1 MHYLNISF
9 SHKNS
14 TLEIR
19 EKLSYPDDH
28 HKTGCLTK
36 LNTAEE
42 ISETIL
48 ISTCNRMEVFC
59 ACSDIEMATKHIFDM
74 LTQRAGI
81 SREELQGRA
90 DIYDDSSAIHHLFSV
105 AASLDSMV
113 IGETQIAG
121 QLKDAF
127 RYSHDNGF
135 CGQKLA
141 RVMKHAFKCAAKVRN
156 ATEISS
162 KPVSIASVAVSKLK
176 AVLDDVK
183 DQKTL
188 VIGIGEM
195 SEITAKHLVSAGA
208 DVYIMNRTQHKADK
222 LAAECG
228 AKTLPLSELPKAVNE
243 FPILFT
249 ATSAPQAIITDEIIK
264 SCDFDRYWFDMALPR
279 DINYHK
285 GERINLYTIDDLKT
299 IADENKNIREEASRK
314 AHAIIGRSIVEFF
327 EWLDTLDIE
336 PMIKD
341 IYTKAFEAA
350 KVESDRVIKNGY
362 IPKEYEAQVHKMS
375 QQVMK
380 RFLHDM
386 TSKMRKVSEE
396 SQSGMLSGAL
406 QFLIKKDDHGM
417 PASVEM
423 PTSIDKSASQEMPD
437 FVKQA
442 LKEKNEKN

>member
-1 MHYLNISF
+1 MHYLNVSF

-19 EKLSYPDDH
+19 EKLSYPDDY

-36 LNTAEE
+36 LNKAEE

-74 LTQRAGI
+74 LTARAGI

-90 DIYDDSSAIHHLFSV
+90 DIFDDSSAIHHLFSV
-105 AASLDSMV
+105 ASSLDSMV

-135 CGQKLA
+135 CGQKIA

-156 ATEISS
+156 ATDISS
-162 KPVSIASVAVSKLK
+162 KPVSIASVAVNKLK
-176 AVLDDVK
+176 SVLDDVK
-183 DQKTL
+183 GKKAL
-188 VIGIGEM
+188 VIGIGDM

-208 DVYIMNRTQHKADK
+208 DVYIMNRTDYKAEA
-222 LAAECG
+222 LAKECK
-228 AKTLPLSELPKAVNE
+228 AKVIDMSELPNAVNE

-249 ATSAPQAIITDEIIK
+249 ATSSPLPIITDEIIK

-299 IADENKNIREEASRK
+299 IADDNKTLREEASRK
-314 AHAIIGRSIVEFF
+314 AHGIIGRSIVEFF

-350 KVESDRVIKNGY
+350 KIESDRVIKNGY
-362 IPKEYEAQVHKMS
+362 IPKEYEAQVNKMA

-386 TSKMRKVSEE
+386 TSKMREVSEE

-406 QFLIKKDDHGM
+406 QYLIKKDEQGM
-417 PASVEM
+417 PSSM
-423 PTSIDKSASQEMPD
+423 PELIKN
-437 FVKQA
+437 K
-442 LKEKNEKN
+442 LKAQNEKI